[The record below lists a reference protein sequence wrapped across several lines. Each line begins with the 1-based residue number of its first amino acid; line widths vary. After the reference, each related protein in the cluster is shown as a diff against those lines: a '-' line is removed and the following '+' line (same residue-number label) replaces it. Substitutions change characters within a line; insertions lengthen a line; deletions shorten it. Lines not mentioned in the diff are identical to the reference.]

1 MPKGSKELTDA
12 RKDEI
17 IASARALYEKKSF
30 KEITIKDIA
39 EDTSFTRTS
48 IYNYFETKEE
58 IFLSLLKEQYEEW
71 IKSLEK
77 IRDGN
82 ERLSREE
89 FAYMFSS
96 TLENATQMLR
106 LLSMNL
112 YDLEENSRLSF
123 LVDFKKTYA
132 NALSIVSS
140 LIGKFFPSFSE
151 KDISSFLYSFF
162 PFMYGVYPY
171 TMMTEKQLIA
181 MREVGIE
188 IYKIPIRDFVYKTVI
203 KLLGGEDNE

>member
-1 MPKGSKELTDA
+1 MKSGKALDSAAKVAANTVRSIAVGITAGLAITFFADTVAYLGDINSRYPLLILLLPLGAYLTLRIYQKLGDSF
-12 RKDEI
+12 RRTTI
-17 IASARALYEKKSF
+17 SA
-30 KEITIKDIA
+30 IDTIH
-39 EDTSFTRTS
+39 
-48 IYNYFETKEE
+48 
-58 IFLSLLKEQYEEW
+58 
-71 IKSLEK
+71 
-77 IRDGN
+77 
-82 ERLSREE
+82 
-89 FAYMFSS
+89 
-96 TLENATQMLR
+96 
-106 LLSMNL
+106 
-112 YDLEENSRLSF
+112 DLEENSRLSF

-132 NALSIVSS
+132 KALSTVSS

-203 KLLGGEDNE
+203 KLLGGEDNG